1 MLVSGATNSP
11 QPGAATLSQLQA
23 LQVNYSYSKTSQ
35 YQVTGNG
42 GQQVASFGSAVNIS
56 LSVTALRVTT
66 GVVAAEK
73 LLSNTKPQP
82 VNSTVDNSRAKNIET
97 ALKDFLRVLV
107 ENGALTGKA
116 AKRLSALVSRLNTAR
131 GTHDAP
137 DKNTH
142 KELRSARQKVNNF
155 LQQKESTA
163 LTDNNLKYFITLVS
177 KVESLRNFVL
187 KTADLLSA
195 LKGNGAQNSP
205 RETESAAEPKNEI
218 ETETEDKAPSAQLN
232 IKA

>member
-1 MLVSGATNSP
+1 MLVSGATSKPNA
-11 QPGAATLSQLQA
+11 GTLTQLQA
-23 LQVNYSYSKTSQ
+23 LQVNFTYSRTSQ

-42 GQQVASFGSAVNIS
+42 GQQVASFSSAVNIS
-56 LSVTALRVTT
+56 LSVTALKVTT

-73 LLSNTKPQP
+73 LLSSTKPQP
-82 VNSTVDNSRAKNIET
+82 VNSTVDNSRVKNIEN

-137 DKNTH
+137 DKNNH
-142 KELRSARQKVNNF
+142 KEVQSARQKVNNF
-155 LQQKESTA
+155 LQQKESTP
-163 LTDNNLKYFITLVS
+163 LTDKNLKDFITLIS

-195 LKGNGAQNSP
+195 LKGNGAHNTP
-205 RETESAAEPKNEI
+205 RETETTAEPKNET
-218 ETETEDKAPSAQLN
+218 ETETEDKAPSAQIN